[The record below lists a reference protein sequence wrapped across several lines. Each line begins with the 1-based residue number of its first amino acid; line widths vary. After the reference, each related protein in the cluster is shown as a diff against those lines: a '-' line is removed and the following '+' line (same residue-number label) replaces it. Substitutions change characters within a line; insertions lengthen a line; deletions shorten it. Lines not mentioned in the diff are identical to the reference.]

1 MTRLSMFFHNFF
13 IHPLVGLLNLFGFTD
28 VADWVHGSP
37 MNPTKPA
44 STSISVD
51 DEEWTLRWAESAF
64 SLPADY
70 FDRRPPSGGFST
82 YVAETA
88 YGVNQTPASQSPLH
102 RIMCGG
108 HPEYEDGYR
117 SRLWGDERYRRAVA
131 HVFTHI
137 TPEAAK
143 AAADSVNGNGY
154 WQPMVNTIYEALNE
168 GLVGLKPMLKG
179 DRLVYWEGWGQ
190 KEPITQLPS

>member
-1 MTRLSMFFHNFF
+1 MKRFSMFVHNFF
-13 IHPLVGLLNLFGFTD
+13 IHPIVGLLNLFGLTD
-28 VADWVHGSP
+28 MADCVHGSP
-37 MNPTKPA
+37 VNPAK
-44 STSISVD
+44 STSTPSKPD
-51 DEEWTLRWAESAF
+51 NHEWNLQWAESAF

-70 FDRRPPSGGFST
+70 FDRQTTGGGFST

-88 YGVNQTPASQSPLH
+88 YGVNKVPVSQSPLH

-108 HPEYEDGYR
+108 HSEYSVTER
-117 SRLWGDERYRRAVA
+117 NRFWADERYRRAVA

-143 AAADSVNGNGY
+143 AAADRVDGNGY
-154 WQPMVNTIYEALNE
+154 WQPMVNTIRLAVDAN
-168 GLVGLKPMLKG
+168 LVGLKPMLKG